1 MVFYPDGRTDNATIV
16 CTAAGQH
23 VSNPDYRSELEA
35 YRRDKE
41 IAAIM
46 RERSSVCG

>member
-1 MVFYPDGRTDNATIV
+1 MVFYPDGSQDSATIV
-16 CTAAGQH
+16 CTASGQH
-23 VSNPDYRSELEA
+23 VSNPNYASELEA

-46 RERSSVCG
+46 RERTSVCG